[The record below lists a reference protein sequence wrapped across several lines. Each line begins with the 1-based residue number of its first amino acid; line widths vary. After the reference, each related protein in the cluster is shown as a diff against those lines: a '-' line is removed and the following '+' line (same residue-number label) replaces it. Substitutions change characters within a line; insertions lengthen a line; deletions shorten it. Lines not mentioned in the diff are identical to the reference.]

1 MLTMTK
7 EKLVPMTTEEEDK
20 NADVVRDSNGNIVPE
35 KLSQDNKKELDLTK
49 MVEIQQKEIKDLFHD
64 NKLLIEEVERLTG
77 FMEKLKK
84 LLPKH

>member
-1 MLTMTK
+1 MTK
-7 EKLVPMTTEEEDK
+7 EKLVPMTTEEEDR

-64 NKLLIEEVERLTG
+64 NKLLIQEVERLTG

>member
-1 MLTMTK
+1 MTK
-7 EKLVPMTTEEEDK
+7 EKLVPMTTEEEDR

-35 KLSQDNKKELDLTK
+35 KLLQDNKKELDLTK

-64 NKLLIEEVERLTG
+64 NKILIEEVERLSNL
-77 FMEKLKK
+77 MQKLKK

>member
-1 MLTMTK
+1 MTN
-7 EKLVPMTTEEEDK
+7 EKLVPMTTEEEDR
-20 NADVVRDSNGNIVPE
+20 NADVVRDSNGNVMPE
-35 KLSQDNKKELDLTK
+35 KSSQDDRGELDLTK

-64 NKLLIEEVERLTG
+64 NKILIEEVERLTG

>member
-1 MLTMTK
+1 MTK
-7 EKLVPMTTEEEDK
+7 EKLVPMTTEEEDR

-64 NKLLIEEVERLTG
+64 NKILIEEVERLTG

>member
-1 MLTMTK
+1 
-7 EKLVPMTTEEEDK
+7 
-20 NADVVRDSNGNIVPE
+20 VPE

-64 NKLLIEEVERLTG
+64 NKLLIQEVERLTG

>member
-1 MLTMTK
+1 MTK
-7 EKLVPMTTEEEDK
+7 EKLVPMTTEEEDR

-35 KLSQDNKKELDLTK
+35 KLLQDNKKELDLTK

>member
-1 MLTMTK
+1 MTK
-7 EKLVPMTTEEEDK
+7 EKLVPMTTEEEDR
-20 NADVVRDSNGNIVPE
+20 NADVVRDSNGNVMPE
-35 KLSQDNKKELDLTK
+35 KLSQDDRGELDLTK

-64 NKLLIEEVERLTG
+64 NKLLIQEVERLTG

>member
-1 MLTMTK
+1 MTK
-7 EKLVPMTTEEEDK
+7 EKLVPMTTEEEDR

-35 KLSQDNKKELDLTK
+35 KLSQDNKEELDLTK

-64 NKLLIEEVERLTG
+64 NKLLIQEVERLTG

>member
-1 MLTMTK
+1 MTK
-7 EKLVPMTTEEEDK
+7 EKLIPMTSEEEDR

-35 KLSQDNKKELDLTK
+35 KLSQDNKEELDLTK

>member
-1 MLTMTK
+1 MTK
-7 EKLVPMTTEEEDK
+7 EKLIPMTSEEEDR

-64 NKLLIEEVERLTG
+64 NKLLIQEVERLTG